1 MSVKSLISLSLFMSY
16 MFLKVHAIKPQKKF
30 GLTLKP
36 SNTVSLSSHIMDCSI
51 NGDHV
56 VTNAHKLLSCK
67 TFFDQ

>member
-1 MSVKSLISLSLFMSY
+1 MSVKSLISLSLF